1 MPSIPPS
8 RRRRDEPV
16 ECTLSRLSPRD
27 TIDSID
33 TSRGVGAGKG
43 GFVNCVNC
51 VKGGIGAEKAPEPLP
66 PPLPAPTADEIEA
79 LAATLL
85 AEAERCPAQTITAH
99 GKALTYFRA
108 EAMRRLDLIRQRAID
123 ATSGEDIVRQAIMAE
138 ETAPMAALEA
148 HKRAVAGLT
157 LVASPL
163 PGCLVRWPAG
173 AAGAV
178 SGAHRHGRG
187 RRRPISVGTA
197 RGR

>member
-1 MPSIPPS
+1 MS
-8 RRRRDEPV
+8 RWSARFRAYP
-16 ECTLSRLSPRD
+16 PRD